1 MYRTQLHDGIIL
13 HSCLRWCFV
22 DFVVVFRCCTSLIS
36 SLTKTKT
43 TLWRSTRN
51 CWALL
56 NARLSPDCFRL
67 RQRRRPNRPS
77 SLPLELALRSALHFF
92 FFIFL
97 SVSLLSMADRSP
109 LCFFLLPMLQQQ
121 LQALMDTLNS
131 TEPHYIRCVKPNNV
145 LKPAIFENVNVM
157 QQLRCGVSDLGLG
170 WLRTVHLEKKQLDYV
185 SFNSS
190 SGCAWGHQDQLC
202 RVPDASHILRVSA
215 SFRNTCAWGPR
226 REVSPLLNSCSFCI
240 FFPQ

>member
-157 QQLRCGVSDLGLG
+157 QQLRCGVSDLGKLG
-170 WLRTVHLEKKQLDYV
+170 DYV
-185 SFNSS
+185 LCIWQKTAWLYLMQSVIRVCLRP
-190 SGCAWGHQDQLC
+190 SGSV
-202 RVPDASHILRVSA
+202 VPG
-215 SFRNTCAWGPR
+215 TR
-226 REVSPLLNSCSFCI
+226 RAARSTSFCI
-240 FFPQ
+240 VSEYLRLRPSKGSKSATELVFILYFFPQ